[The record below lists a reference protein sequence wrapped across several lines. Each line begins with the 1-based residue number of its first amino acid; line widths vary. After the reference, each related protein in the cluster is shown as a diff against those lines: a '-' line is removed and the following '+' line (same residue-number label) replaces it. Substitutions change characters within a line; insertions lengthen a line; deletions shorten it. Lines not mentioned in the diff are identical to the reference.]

1 MGIYTVGI
9 WFLAIIAMITVFNIM
24 NSISMSVSAR
34 IKQYGTMR
42 AIGMSIS
49 QVTKMITAEAVTY
62 AAIGSLI
69 GCILGLPI
77 HKFLFKNMITD
88 YWGDIW
94 SIPFLPMTII
104 IWLSVTSSIAAVY
117 KPSKRIR
124 DMSVIDTIH
133 TQ

>member
-1 MGIYTVGI
+1 MNIYYLTGVKATKEITGTILGIYTVGI

-77 HKFLFKNMITD
+77 HKFLFKKYDN
-88 YWGDIW
+88 
-94 SIPFLPMTII
+94 
-104 IWLSVTSSIAAVY
+104 
-117 KPSKRIR
+117 
-124 DMSVIDTIH
+124 
-133 TQ
+133 